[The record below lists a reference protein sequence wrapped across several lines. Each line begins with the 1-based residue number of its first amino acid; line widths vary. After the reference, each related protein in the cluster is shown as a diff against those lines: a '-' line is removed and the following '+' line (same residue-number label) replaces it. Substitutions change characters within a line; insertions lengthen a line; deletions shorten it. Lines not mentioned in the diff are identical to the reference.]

1 MSGVDHSLL
10 TNHNDFDCLMR
21 HLRPDIDE
29 GGTGIESS
37 FSLEFGILGLGLQ
50 LINSKTRI
58 LHHFD

>member
-29 GGTGIESS
+29 GGTGIESLD
-37 FSLEFGILGLGLQ
+37 FFGIWHTWSWSAVDQ
-50 LINSKTRI
+50 LKDKNIAS
-58 LHHFD
+58 F